1 MTEPSVVRY
10 EAGPAAVYYADTCA
24 PLRQA
29 GASGEIGLW
38 AYGRN
43 TYPGAPIPPDV
54 LPALRSVGVWEVN
67 APQDWGL
74 GWHRNEGIE
83 VTVVTS
89 GKTYFSCDGVDYEQ
103 PAGTVTVTRPWQLH
117 RVGRPNV
124 GPSTLSWFII
134 DVGVRR
140 PNEEWTWPSWLPM
153 SQPDLQRLTQLLSH
167 NERPVWR
174 ANRELLQAFA
184 RLDKTLRGG
193 GTQPLAR
200 IAICVTEVLIEL
212 AELLE
217 HHDLVLDPRLSST
230 ERTVDLF
237 LQTLVD
243 RLCEEWTVDRM
254 AKECGLGRTRFLHY
268 CRQSVNVTPLEL
280 LQDLRMRR
288 ATELLCAGR
297 HSILEVALLCG
308 YQSSQYFA
316 TVYRRHT
323 GQTPTAAQR
332 SAVGGQDLSP
342 VEGTA
347 ISSELEDARLS

>member
-1 MTEPSVVRY
+1 MAEASVVRY
-10 EAGPAAVYYADTCA
+10 EGPAAVYYADTCA
-24 PLRQA
+24 PLRDA
-29 GASGEIGLW
+29 GASGRIGLW

-43 TYPGAPIPPDV
+43 SYPGVTMPPDV
-54 LPALRSVGVWEVN
+54 LPALKSVGVWEVS

-74 GWHRNEGIE
+74 EWHRNEGIE
-83 VTVVTS
+83 VTLVSS
-89 GKTYFSCDGVDYEQ
+89 GKTSFSCDGVDYDQ

-117 RVGRPNV
+117 RVGRPHV
-124 GPSTLSWFII
+124 GPSTLSWFIV

-140 PNEEWTWPSWLPM
+140 PNQEWVWPSWLPM
-153 SQPDLQRLTQLLSH
+153 SQPDLQRLTELLSH

-174 ANRELLQAFA
+174 ANRSLLDAFA

-217 HHDLVLDPRLSST
+217 QQHDLVLDPRLSST
-230 ERTVDLF
+230 ERTVALF
-237 LQTLVD
+237 LQTLTD
-243 RLCEEWTVDRM
+243 RLGEEWTVDRM
-254 AKECGLGRTRFLHY
+254 ARECGLGRTRFLHY

-280 LQDLRMRR
+280 LQDLRIRR
-288 ATELLCAGR
+288 ATELLQAGR
-297 HSILEVALLCG
+297 YSILDVALMCG

-323 GQTPTAAQR
+323 GITPTAAQR
-332 SAVGGQDLSP
+332 GAMDGRDRPQN
-342 VEGTA
+342 TA
-347 ISSELEDARLS
+347 SSTLDVPGAARFA